1 MTQTNVKASFD
12 TESLEGKMKVF
23 NAQNGASISLKSLD
37 TDTVLDVVAVL
48 QYEQEI
54 DSYGTTGQI
63 ATVTTLFAENG
74 DSYAGVSETIAQA
87 GSGLI
92 DFMKVANLDAY
103 KLKIV
108 KQNSSKG
115 NEFLN
120 MQLIG

>member
-1 MTQTNVKASFD
+1 MTQTNINASFD
-12 TESLEGKMKVF
+12 TETLEGKMKVF

-37 TDTVLDVVAVL
+37 NETVIEVVAVL

-54 DSYGTTGQI
+54 DSYGNNGQL
-63 ATVTTLFAENG
+63 ATVTTLFTEDGN
-74 DSYAGVSETIAQA
+74 SYAGVSETIAQA
-87 GSGLI
+87 GKGLI
-92 DFMKVANLDAY
+92 DFMKVAQLDSY
-103 KLKIV
+103 KVKIV